1 MSDDEIPQSHKDAE
15 KRAQFFD
22 AMAARIRL
30 NKDAT
35 FGGACVIV
43 SPEMETPTEMLILH
57 QAEPGIFWV
66 SIQTMAQQ
74 AVQAIDKMQ
83 RQMGFGR

>member
-1 MSDDEIPQSHKDAE
+1 MSDEEIPQSHKEAE

-35 FGGACVIV
+35 FGGAFVVV
-43 SPEMETPTEMLILH
+43 SPDMEQSTEMLILN
-57 QAEPGIFWV
+57 QQEAGVFWAAL
-66 SIQTMAQQ
+66 QTLAQQ
-74 AVQAIDKMQ
+74 AVASIDKVQ
-83 RQMGFGR
+83 RGMGYGR